1 MKFIS
6 DLAILIV
13 EDEPLQRAF
22 LAEKLRQLSAVNV
35 HEASDGGE
43 AIQVMAEHP
52 IDLIFCDIG
61 MPRMDGPQFILKQQ
75 ECSAG
80 ECARRSL
87 PMLVWMSVLGP
98 GILES
103 HSRLARLAGFEVFD
117 ALTKPLSSAQLSY
130 VLELAVALKNARR
143 HKRLEGDKLPVV
155 NDDDL
160 LRAICDADEFD
171 VWYRPTISLESGLII
186 GAQAEVRWNHP
197 KFRQLRTEQ
206 FMTLTEQQGL
216 GLVLFYRTVNHVL
229 AIQRKLKDAGCLMPL
244 GIRASAQTLQ
254 TPEIAD
260 YLADRVRQ
268 QQLCPD
274 QISVL
279 LTEGAAPPQMMQL
292 SASLNRLRIKGF
304 RLVLSGFGA
313 GGANMNMLAE
323 LPFNGICIDDGLI
336 GQVVRH
342 APSRAIVDVM
352 VAMGRR
358 LGLTVIADGVA
369 GRETC
374 DAMQQMGGRL
384 VQGDLAP
391 PLKSADF
398 LQAVRKEHEE
408 NKRCAMQP
416 ADDASV

>member
-1 MKFIS
+1 MKSTI
-6 DLAILIV
+6 DLAILVV

-22 LAEKLRQLSAVNV
+22 LTEKLRQLGATNV
-35 HEASDGGE
+35 REACDGSQ
-43 AIQVMAEHP
+43 AIQLMEEHP
-52 IDLIFCDIG
+52 VDLIFCDIG

-75 ECSAG
+75 ERGRCG
-80 ECARRSL
+80 L

-103 HSRLARLAGFEVFD
+103 HSRLARLAGFEVFE
-117 ALTKPLSSAQLSY
+117 ALSKPLSSSSLSY
-130 VLELAVALKNARR
+130 VIALAVALKNTRR
-143 HKRLEGDKLPVV
+143 HKRHEGGKLPAV

-171 VWYRPTISLESGLII
+171 VWYRPTISLESGLIV

-206 FMTLTEQQGL
+206 FMTMTEQQGL

-229 AIQRKLKDAGCLMPL
+229 AIQRKLKDAGYLLPL

-260 YLADRVRQ
+260 YLAERIRQ

-274 QISVL
+274 QISVV
-279 LTEGAAPPQMMQL
+279 LTEGAVPPQMVHL

-304 RLVLSGFGA
+304 RLVLSSFGR
-313 GGANMNMLAE
+313 GSANMNMLAE
-323 LPFNGICIDDGLI
+323 LPFNGICIDDGFVSQMLRHLPSRGIVEALI
-336 GQVVRH
+336 GV
-342 APSRAIVDVM
+342 
-352 VAMGRR
+352 GRK
-358 LGLTVIADGVA
+358 LGLSVIADGVA
-369 GRETC
+369 SREIH
-374 DAMQQMGGRL
+374 DVLRGMEARL
-384 VQGDLAP
+384 AQGNIAP

-398 LQAVRKEHEE
+398 LRAVRMEHE
-408 NKRCAMQP
+408 AGP
-416 ADDASV
+416 ASGFPA